1 VRSVT
6 APRAADAVQSAF
18 LGDEGAGGRVVC
30 SWMLAGGIAAGGFLI
45 GTLALAGRGNP
56 GLHLLLAPVLFM
68 AGTLLGFVQ
77 GIVFAVIGRPADE
90 RAGRAFG
97 RALLAGALSVPLL
110 PIAWLV
116 SSAITVGSAL
126 QAEFRWSWLL
136 VAAGG
141 WIIGVSICA
150 WAVVEAWRLG
160 RRLSLRIFGRRSERV
175 EATAP
180 HAPHLV
186 ERSLA

>member
-1 VRSVT
+1 MT
-6 APRAADAVQSAF
+6 ATRATDALQSAF

-56 GLHLLLAPVLFM
+56 GLHLLLAPVLFV
-68 AGTLLGFVQ
+68 AGTLLGFFQ
-77 GIVFAVIGRPADE
+77 GIVLAVIGRPADV
-90 RAGRAFG
+90 RVGRAFG
-97 RALLAGALSVPLL
+97 RALLAGVLSTPLL
-110 PIAWLV
+110 PLAWLV

-126 QAEFRWSWLL
+126 QAEFRWSWLV

-141 WIIGVSICA
+141 WIVGVSICA
-150 WAVVEAWRLG
+150 WALVEAWRLG
-160 RRLSLRIFGRRSERV
+160 RRRLLRFSERRV
-175 EATAP
+175 PGAGAP
-180 HAPHLV
+180 APSPTPPLV